1 MMVIVMATMKEVV
14 LVTLACDGGDG
25 DGGGDGDVD
34 VDGDGGGD
42 AEGGDGYGDD
52 VMVVVVM
59 RVRNNAYAASGG
71 YLWFRV
77 SSAEPSLSVL
87 VPFVSVSN
95 ASRQCNTAKLF

>member
-1 MMVIVMATMKEVV
+1 MRVMVAMVMVV
-14 LVTLACDGGDG
+14 VMEMWMWMGAGISK
-25 DGGGDGDVD
+25 
-34 VDGDGGGD
+34 
-42 AEGGDGYGDD
+42 GGDGYGDD
-52 VMVVVVM
+52 VMVVAVK
-59 RVRNNAYAASGG
+59 RVRNNAYAASAG

>member
-1 MMVIVMATMKEVV
+1 M
-14 LVTLACDGGDG
+14 TLACDGGGG

-34 VDGDGGGD
+34 VDGDGDED

-52 VMVVVVM
+52 VMVVVK

-87 VPFVSVSN
+87 VPFASSSS
-95 ASRQCNTAKLF
+95 ASRPCNTTNLF